1 MKIGTLLKLTR
12 LQLRTRKT
20 ATGVSFFVAYTLNG
34 QRHRETVGFATKE
47 NFKQEFERCKEIAR
61 LRDAELAQGATGT
74 AHIVARNQSFV
85 EFFRAVMNSKKSPK
99 VYRNTLL
106 KLLAFLQSQSR
117 SDLTFGE
124 LSATLAIDF
133 RNYLESLAER
143 KEISFSTAAKYLE
156 AFRAVINEALRR
168 ELIIYNP
175 CRGLKPLPKDTV
187 ERSFLTV
194 EELRLLAN
202 TPPPPTVKY
211 DAQTYKNFFLFICFT
226 GIRPGDVR
234 RLAWQNI
241 QQDANGNFFCVFVP
255 NKTRAKAPQP
265 VAIPLHSEAIRII
278 EAQRA
283 KQINP
288 QSTDRIF
295 HDLPP
300 ETAKNTINRFLEKW
314 TAKAGIRK
322 RVTQYVARHSFAS
335 NLLLHGVS
343 VFEVSKLLTHA
354 SLKHT
359 AVYLHL
365 TNESKQRAISA
376 LPELKAAD

>member
-34 QRHRETVGFATKE
+34 QRHRESVGFATKE
-47 NFKQEFERCKEIAR
+47 NFKHEFERCKEIAR
-61 LRDAELAQGATGT
+61 RRDAELAQGVTGT
-74 AHIVARNQSFV
+74 AHIVARNQSFLD
-85 EFFRAVMNSKKSPK
+85 FFRAVMNSKKSPK

-106 KLLAFLQSQSR
+106 KLSAFLQSQNR

-124 LSATLAIDF
+124 LSPTFSIDF
-133 RNYLESLAER
+133 RNHLESLAEQ

-168 ELIIYNP
+168 ELILYNP
-175 CRGLKPLPKDTV
+175 CRALKPLPKDTV
-187 ERSFLTV
+187 ERTFLTV

-202 TPPPPTVKY
+202 TPPPPTLKY
-211 DAQTYKNFFLFICFT
+211 SAETYKNYFLFICYT

-234 RLAWQNI
+234 RLMWQNI

-255 NKTRAKAPQP
+255 NKTKAKAPQP
-265 VAIPLHSEAIRII
+265 VAIPLHSEAMRII
-278 EAQRA
+278 EAQHA

-300 ETAKNTINRFLEKW
+300 ETAKNTVNRFLEKW
-314 TAKAGIRK
+314 TAKAGIQK
-322 RVTQYVARHSFAS
+322 RVTQYSARHTFAS
-335 NLLLHGVS
+335 NLLLCGVPI
-343 VFEVSKLLTHA
+343 FEVSRLLAHS

-359 AVYLHL
+359 TVYAHL